1 MVKTDDEIL
10 CWLRNAMKES
20 FQLDPERIRP
30 ESHLLTDLG
39 LDSIDEVE
47 LALRMQTFTGRRLDA
62 TALPNLSTVQ
72 DVVDIV
78 HQAMEA

>member
-10 CWLRNAMKES
+10 CWLRKTMKEC
-20 FQLDPERIRP
+20 FQLDPGRIRP

-47 LALRMQTFTGRRLDA
+47 LALRVQDFTGRRFDA
-62 TALPNLSTVQ
+62 EALPTLSTVQ
-72 DVVDIV
+72 DVVDSV
-78 HQAMEA
+78 HQMMEA